1 MPSAIPILEPDTLSQ
16 EAFAIDGTEA
26 GEQKESTLLRDFRD
40 PGNRF
45 RGKPFWSWNGKL
57 VKEELLRQTHIMREM
72 GFGGHFMHSRVG
84 LETDY
89 LGPEWFDLINTIA
102 DESAKLGLEAWLYDE
117 DRWPSGSAGGIATR
131 DERFRMRYLRLER
144 VPAAEFRWSDDLLA
158 AFDCDLGGINFSR
171 CRRLSTGDQP
181 RGTTLRFRVE
191 LMEPSGFYNGAAY
204 LDTMN
209 PAATQEFIRVTHE
222 QYVQHCGDRLG
233 TVIKGVFTDEP
244 HRGSVMSS
252 FSPQKDSTWA
262 TPWSDGLPEAFR
274 ERFGY
279 DILDHLPE
287 IFLRREGQRLSQV
300 KWHYVELMQQLF
312 LEGFLQP
319 INAWCEAHGLVLT
332 GHVLHEDNLVS
343 QVVPNGAMMRNY
355 EHMTAPGI
363 DILTESNRNYWAAK
377 QLQSVARQTGKKLL
391 LSELYGCTG
400 WQMNFESHK
409 AAGDWQALFGIN
421 LRCHHLSWFTMKG
434 EAKRD
439 YPASIFYQS
448 AWYRDYRQVEDYF
461 SRFHVVAERGE
472 PLCDLLVLHPIES
485 VWAQIHHGW
494 VNSLVA
500 ACPAIRQVEETF
512 AHVFH
517 WLQGNQI
524 DFDYGDEDLLRR
536 LGKVT
541 DDDLLNVGEATYEAV
556 LVAGLETI
564 RASTLDLLERFVDAG
579 GRVIFAGEPPTH
591 VDALPSTR
599 AAELAVRCDR
609 CPLTASGVEGHCRFV
624 LDEPPV
630 AVRNAQGFTLTDI
643 FCQAR
648 EEADSTTWVIAV
660 NTNRES
666 WHRQAT
672 IRLRGHGEVEQWDC
686 QTGERLALPSV
697 QHGTGT
703 EVSFDF
709 PPSGQC
715 VLRLVSERDKTLR
728 LAEPLIERRRSP
740 LNGPFPFT
748 LDEPNVCVLDRA
760 RWRIGSGEWQDEAE
774 ILKIDHALRQQFGL
788 KPRSGEMLQPWYAK
802 HVEHPP
808 LGTLELA
815 FDFEVDELPTKEI
828 ALAIELP
835 EQWTIQINDTA
846 LDTGNKQGWWVDTCF
861 DKLPVPVAALRT
873 GRNEVRITAEF
884 RDGLDL
890 EALYL
895 LGSFGVT
902 VDGTRRALGALPST
916 LSVGDVTTQGLPF
929 YGGRIRYGLG
939 HCPRAEAGER
949 VFLDTPGFEAA
960 CLVIHADGQPVGTI
974 AWQPYEAELTAGV
987 SELALEVVLTR
998 RNTFGPLHETP
1009 LRAWAYGP
1017 GNFRTTGKN
1026 WTEKYVFYP
1035 AGLLQVPAISFREPG
1050 RLVGAW

>member
-1 MPSAIPILEPDTLSQ
+1 MA
-16 EAFAIDGTEA
+16 GTEA
-26 GEQKESTLLRDFRD
+26 GERKESTLHRDFHH

-84 LETDY
+84 LETEY
-89 LGPEWFDLINTIA
+89 LGPEWFDLINTVA

-131 DERFRMRYLRLER
+131 DPRFRMRYLRLER
-144 VPAAEFRWSDDLLA
+144 LPAAEFRWSDDLLA
-158 AFDCDLGGINFSR
+158 AFECDLDGINFTR
-171 CRRLSTGDQP
+171 CRRLSPADQG
-181 RGTTLRFRVE
+181 RGTILRFRVE

-209 PAATQEFIRVTHE
+209 PAATREFIRITHE
-222 QYVQHCGDRLG
+222 QYVRHCGTRLG
-233 TVIKGVFTDEP
+233 TVIKGMFTDEP
-244 HRGSVMSS
+244 HRGSVMST
-252 FSPQKDSTWA
+252 FSPQKDPTWA
-262 TPWSDGLPEAFR
+262 TPWSDGLPGAFR
-274 ERFGY
+274 ARFGY
-279 DILDHLPE
+279 DVLDHLPE
-287 IFLRREGQRLSQV
+287 IFLRAEGRRLSQV

-312 LEGFLQP
+312 LEHFLQP
-319 INAWCEAHGLVLT
+319 INDWCEAHGLALT

-363 DILTESNRNYWAAK
+363 DILTESNHNYWAAK

-409 AAGDWQALFGIN
+409 AVGDWQALYGIN

-461 SRFHVVAERGE
+461 SRFHVVSERGE

-494 VNSLVA
+494 VNSLQA
-500 ACPAIRQVEETF
+500 ACPAIRRVEETF
-512 AHVFH
+512 TQVFH

-536 LGKVT
+536 LGDVT
-541 DDDLLNVGEATYEAV
+541 DGALDVGEATYRAV

-564 RASTLDLLERFVDAG
+564 RGTTLDLLARFADAG
-579 GRVIFAGEPPTH
+579 GRVIFAGEPPAH
-591 VDALPSTR
+591 VDALPSAL
-599 AAELAVRCDR
+599 AAELAARCER
-609 CPLTASGVEGHCRFV
+609 CALTAAQVAARCQAALG
-624 LDEPPV
+624 EPPV
-630 AVRNAQGFTLTDI
+630 AVRNVQGLTLTDI

-648 EEADSTTWVIAV
+648 QEEETTWVMAV
-660 NTNRES
+660 NTNREG
-666 WHRQAT
+666 WHRHA
-672 IRLRGHGEVEQWDC
+672 IVRLRGHGHVEQWDC
-686 QTGERLALPSV
+686 RTGERVTLPSV
-697 QHGTGT
+697 QKGTGV
-703 EVSFDF
+703 EVNFDF

-715 VLRLVSERDKTLR
+715 VLRLVPDRDETLR
-728 LAEPLIERRRSP
+728 LAEPLIERRRLP
-740 LNGPFPFT
+740 LNGPFPFA

-760 RWRIGSGEWQDEAE
+760 RWRIGSGEWQAGAE
-774 ILKIDHALRQQFGL
+774 FLKIDHALRQRFGL

-802 HVEHPP
+802 HVERLP
-808 LGTLELA
+808 LGHLELA
-815 FDFEVDELPTKEI
+815 FDFDVDELPATEVF
-828 ALAIELP
+828 LAMELP
-835 EQWTIQINDTA
+835 EQWQIWVNGTP
-846 LDTGNKQGWWVDTCF
+846 LDARGQRGWWVDTCF
-861 DKLPVPVAALRT
+861 EKLSVPAGALRS
-873 GRNEVRITAEF
+873 GRNAVRLTAEF

-895 LGSFGVT
+895 LGSFGVK
-902 VDGTRRALGALPST
+902 VHGTRRSLGTLPSM
-916 LSVGDVTTQGLPF
+916 LNVGDVTTQGLPF

-939 HCPRAEAGER
+939 QCPTAHAGER
-949 VFLDTPGFEAA
+949 VFLETPAFEAA
-960 CLVIHADGQPVGTI
+960 CIEAHASGKPVGTI
-974 AWQPYEAELTAGV
+974 AWQPYEVELHTGTG
-987 SELALEVVLTR
+987 EIALDVVLTR

-1017 GNFRTTGKN
+1017 GNFRTTGQN
-1026 WTEKYVFYP
+1026 WTEEYVLYP

-1050 RLVGAW
+1050 KVVGAW